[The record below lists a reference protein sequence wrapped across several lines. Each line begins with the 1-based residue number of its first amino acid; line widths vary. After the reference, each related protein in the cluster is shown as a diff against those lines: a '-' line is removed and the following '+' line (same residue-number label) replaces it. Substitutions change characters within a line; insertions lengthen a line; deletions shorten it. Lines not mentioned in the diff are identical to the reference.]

1 MNKIFNSVDLIPEI
15 QWVIAII
22 LLILVFAT
30 LLFLIWNMIK
40 PSKLVDEMQIRT
52 RSWWIMCCIFLF
64 ASIVNPVVTYFAL
77 GFLSFLTLRELYSQL
92 KLRKIDR
99 SVLFFCYLS
108 IPIQYFLAFKG
119 YYTLFLIFIPVFMF
133 IIIPFLL
140 VLTGETKDIIRS
152 MCILPTSLMLG
163 VFGISHL
170 ALLISF
176 PEMNSNGVSGKALLL
191 FLIFITEANDIMQF
205 VWGKIFGKHKILPKV
220 SPNKT
225 WEGFIGGVISTTIIG
240 YFMGFLTPLNTWQL
254 ILLSSSIAVFGFM
267 GDAIMSAVK
276 RDFGVKDMSN
286 AIPGHGGVLDRVDSL
301 STTASPFFHIVYFI
315 IISS

>member
-1 MNKIFNSVDLIPEI
+1 MKKIIDVIDLNPEI

-22 LLILVFAT
+22 LIILVFAT
-30 LLFLIWNMIK
+30 LLFWIWSMIT
-40 PSKLVDEMQIRT
+40 PSKLVDEMQTRT
-52 RSWWIMCCIFLF
+52 KSWWIMCCIFLF
-64 ASIVNPVVTYFAL
+64 ASIINPVVTYFAL
-77 GFLSFLTLRELYSQL
+77 GFLSFLTLREVYSL
-92 KLRKIDR
+92 LNLREMDR
-99 SVLFFCYLS
+99 SILFICYLS
-108 IPIQYFLAFKG
+108 IPIQYYFAFKG

-176 PEMNSNGVSGKALLL
+176 PEMNSNGISGKALLL

-205 VWGKIFGKHKILPKV
+205 VWGKIFGKHKILPSV

-225 WEGFIGGVISTTIIG
+225 WEGFIGGVLSTTVIG
-240 YFMGFLTPLNTWQL
+240 YFMGFLTPLSSWQL
-254 ILLSSSIAVFGFM
+254 IFLSFTIAILGFM
-267 GDAIMSAVK
+267 GDAIISAVK
-276 RDFGVKDMSN
+276 RDFGVKDMGKS
-286 AIPGHGGVLDRVDSL
+286 IPGHGGILDRVDSL
-301 STTASPFFHIVYFI
+301 STTASPFFHLIYFI
-315 IISS
+315 ILS

>member
-1 MNKIFNSVDLIPEI
+1 MNKIFNSIDLMPEI

>member
-1 MNKIFNSVDLIPEI
+1 MNKIFNSVNLIPEI

-22 LLILVFAT
+22 LAILVFAT
-30 LLFLIWNMIK
+30 ILFWFWNRIN
-40 PSKLVDEMQIRT
+40 PSKLVDEMQLRT
-52 RSWWIMCCIFLF
+52 RSWWVMCIIFLF
-64 ASIVNPVVTYFAL
+64 ASIVHPVVTYLAL
-77 GFLSFLTLRELYSQL
+77 GFLSFLTLREVYSL
-92 KLRKIDR
+92 LNLREVDR

-108 IPIQYFLAFKG
+108 IPIQYYFAFKG
-119 YYTLFLIFIPVFMF
+119 FYTLFLIFIPVFMF
-133 IIIPFLL
+133 IIVPFLL

-170 ALLISF
+170 ALLINF

-205 VWGKIFGKHKILPKV
+205 VWGKIFGKHKILPRV

-240 YFMGFLTPLNTWQL
+240 CLMGFLTPLNTWQL
-254 ILLSSSIAVFGFM
+254 IAISSSMAVFGFM

-276 RDFGVKDMSN
+276 RDFGVKDMSS
-286 AIPGHGGVLDRVDSL
+286 AIPGHGGILDRVDSL
-301 STTASPFFHIVYFI
+301 STTASPFFHLVYLI
-315 IISS
+315 LITS

>member
-1 MNKIFNSVDLIPEI
+1 MNKIFNSVDLMPEI

-30 LLFLIWNMIK
+30 LLFWIWNMIK

>member
-1 MNKIFNSVDLIPEI
+1 MNKIFNSIDLMPEI

-30 LLFLIWNMIK
+30 LLFWIWNMIK

-52 RSWWIMCCIFLF
+52 RSWWVMCCIFLF

-152 MCILPTSLMLG
+152 MCILPSSLMLG

>member
-1 MNKIFNSVDLIPEI
+1 M
-15 QWVIAII
+15 
-22 LLILVFAT
+22 T
-30 LLFLIWNMIK
+30 L
-40 PSKLVDEMQIRT
+40 RT
-52 RSWWIMCCIFLF
+52 KSWWGMCFVFLF
-64 ASIVNPVVTYFAL
+64 ASIVNPIITYIGLA
-77 GFLSFLTLRELYSQL
+77 FLSFFTLREVYTLL
-92 KLRKIDR
+92 KLRDADR
-99 SVLFFCYLS
+99 TTLVACYLS
-108 IPIQYFLAFKG
+108 IPIQYYFAYQG
-119 YYTLFLIFIPVFMF
+119 WYTMFLIFIPVFMF
-133 IIIPFLL
+133 IIVPFLL
-140 VLTGETKDIIRS
+140 VLSGDTDDIIRS

-170 ALLISF
+170 ALLINF

-205 VWGKIFGKHKILPKV
+205 VWGKIFGKHKILPRV

-240 YFMGFLTPLNTWQL
+240 CLMGFLTPLNTWQL
-254 ILLSSSIAVFGFM
+254 IAISSSMAVFGFM

-301 STTASPFFHIVYFI
+301 STTASPFFHLIYLI
-315 IISS
+315 LITS

>member
-1 MNKIFNSVDLIPEI
+1 MNKIFNSIDLMPEI

-52 RSWWIMCCIFLF
+52 RSWWVMCCIFLF

>member
-30 LLFLIWNMIK
+30 LLFWIWNMIK

>member
-30 LLFLIWNMIK
+30 LLFWIWNMIK

-315 IISS
+315 IIS

>member
-1 MNKIFNSVDLIPEI
+1 MNKIFNSIDLMPEI

-52 RSWWIMCCIFLF
+52 RSWWVMCCIFLF

-152 MCILPTSLMLG
+152 MCILPSSLMLG

>member
-1 MNKIFNSVDLIPEI
+1 MKKIFNSIDLNPEI

-22 LLILVFAT
+22 LMILVFAT
-30 LLFLIWNMIK
+30 LLFWIWDMIK

-52 RSWWIMCCIFLF
+52 RSWWVMCCIFLF
-64 ASIVNPVVTYFAL
+64 ASIVNPVITYFAL
-77 GFLSFLTLRELYSQL
+77 GFLSFLTLRELYSLL
-92 KLRKIDR
+92 KLRKMDR

-191 FLIFITEANDIMQF
+191 FLIFMTEANDIMQF

-225 WEGFIGGVISTTIIG
+225 WEGFIGGVISTAIIG
-240 YFMGFLTPLNTWQL
+240 CFMGFLTPLNTWQL
-254 ILLSSSIAVFGFM
+254 ILISSSIAVFGFM

-301 STTASPFFHIVYFI
+301 STTASPFFHIIYFI

>member
-1 MNKIFNSVDLIPEI
+1 MKKIIDVIDLNPEI

-22 LLILVFAT
+22 LIILVFAT
-30 LLFLIWNMIK
+30 LLFWIWSMIT
-40 PSKLVDEMQIRT
+40 PSKLVDEMQTRT
-52 RSWWIMCCIFLF
+52 KSWWIMCCIFLF
-64 ASIVNPVVTYFAL
+64 ASIINPVVTYFAL
-77 GFLSFLTLRELYSQL
+77 GFLSFLTLREVYSL
-92 KLRKIDR
+92 LNLREMDR
-99 SVLFFCYLS
+99 SILFICYLS
-108 IPIQYFLAFKG
+108 IPIQYYFAFKG

-176 PEMNSNGVSGKALLL
+176 PEMNSNGISGKALLL

-205 VWGKIFGKHKILPKV
+205 VWGKIFGKHQILPSV

-225 WEGFIGGVISTTIIG
+225 WEGFIGGVLSTTVIG
-240 YFMGFLTPLNTWQL
+240 YFMGFLTPLSSWQL
-254 ILLSSSIAVFGFM
+254 IFLSFTIAILGFM
-267 GDAIMSAVK
+267 GDAIISAVK
-276 RDFGVKDMSN
+276 RDFGVKDMGKS
-286 AIPGHGGVLDRVDSL
+286 IPGHGGILDRVDSL
-301 STTASPFFHIVYFI
+301 STTASPFFHLIYFI
-315 IISS
+315 ILS

>member
-30 LLFLIWNMIK
+30 LLFWIWNMIK

-52 RSWWIMCCIFLF
+52 RSWWVMCCIFLF

-92 KLRKIDR
+92 KIRKIDR

-152 MCILPTSLMLG
+152 MCILPSSLMLG

>member
-1 MNKIFNSVDLIPEI
+1 MNKIFNSIDLMPEI

-30 LLFLIWNMIK
+30 LLFWIWNMIK

>member
-30 LLFLIWNMIK
+30 LFFWIWNMIK

-92 KLRKIDR
+92 KIRKIDR

-152 MCILPTSLMLG
+152 MCILPSSLMLG

>member
-30 LLFLIWNMIK
+30 LLFWIWNMIK

-52 RSWWIMCCIFLF
+52 RSWWVMCCIFLF

-152 MCILPTSLMLG
+152 MCILPSSLMLG

>member
-1 MNKIFNSVDLIPEI
+1 MNKIFNSVDLMPEI

-30 LLFLIWNMIK
+30 LLFWIWNMIK

-52 RSWWIMCCIFLF
+52 RSWWVMCCIFLF

>member
-1 MNKIFNSVDLIPEI
+1 MNKIFNSIDLMPEI

-30 LLFLIWNMIK
+30 LLFWIWNMIK

-52 RSWWIMCCIFLF
+52 RSWWVMCCIFLF

-92 KLRKIDR
+92 KIRKIDR

-152 MCILPTSLMLG
+152 MCILPSSLMLG

>member
-1 MNKIFNSVDLIPEI
+1 MNKIFNSIDLMPEI

-52 RSWWIMCCIFLF
+52 RSWWVMCCIFLF

-92 KLRKIDR
+92 KIRKIDR

>member
-1 MNKIFNSVDLIPEI
+1 MKKIIDVIDLNPEI

-22 LLILVFAT
+22 LMILVFAT
-30 LLFLIWNMIK
+30 LLFWVWKMIS

-52 RSWWIMCCIFLF
+52 RSWWVMCFIFLF
-64 ASIVNPVVTYFAL
+64 ASTINPVVTYFAL
-77 GFLSFLTLRELYSQL
+77 GFLSFLTLREIYSL
-92 KLRKIDR
+92 LDLRDMDR
-99 SVLFFCYLS
+99 SVLSVCYLT

-170 ALLISF
+170 ALLINF

-205 VWGKIFGKHKILPKV
+205 IWGKIFGKHKILPRV

-240 YFMGFLTPLNTWQL
+240 YFMGFLTPLNSWQL
-254 ILLSSSIAVFGFM
+254 IFISSSIAVLGFM
-267 GDAIMSAVK
+267 GDSIMSAVK
-276 RDFGVKDMSN
+276 RDFGVKDMGT
-286 AIPGHGGVLDRVDSL
+286 AIPGHGGILDRVDSL
-301 STTASPFFHIVYFI
+301 STTSSPFFHLIYFI
-315 IISS
+315 IIT

>member
-1 MNKIFNSVDLIPEI
+1 MNKIFNSIDLIPEI

-30 LLFLIWNMIK
+30 LLFWIWNMIK

-52 RSWWIMCCIFLF
+52 RSWWVMCCIFLF

-92 KLRKIDR
+92 KIRKIDR

>member
-1 MNKIFNSVDLIPEI
+1 MNKIFNSIDLMPEI

-52 RSWWIMCCIFLF
+52 RSWWVMCCIFLF

-92 KLRKIDR
+92 KIRKIDR

-152 MCILPTSLMLG
+152 MCILPSSLMLG